1 MLKKINTVK
10 ISLPENVN
18 TNFDVK
24 KVRGG
29 NMFPEPYCNIFI
41 CAKKKSGKSTVI
53 YNIINKCID
62 TDTKVYI
69 FCSTVSKD
77 ASWIATTKYL
87 DKKEIFYEK
96 HQSLKDE
103 DGKDILKDIIKDLQK
118 EDDEDE
124 EEEIKVKKKHIKT
137 EADDEEDKPK
147 KKRKLACENLF
158 IFDDISSEIKSNKTI
173 FSLLKQ
179 NRHYKS
185 KVIISSQYIHDIP
198 PQARLQ
204 TDYFLVFQGI
214 NVEKLDII
222 YKDADVNI
230 TFEEFVELYM
240 KATEDKYNFL
250 YIDVRNSTFRKN
262 FNQEFVL

>member
-1 MLKKINTVK
+1 MDD
-10 ISLPENVN
+10 SA
-18 TNFDVK
+18 NFTA
-24 KVRGG
+24 
-29 NMFPEPYCNIFI
+29 N
-41 CAKKKSGKSTVI
+41 
-53 YNIINKCID
+53 
-62 TDTKVYI
+62 
-69 FCSTVSKD
+69 
-77 ASWIATTKYL
+77 
-87 DKKEIFYEK
+87 
-96 HQSLKDE
+96 
-103 DGKDILKDIIKDLQK
+103 
-118 EDDEDE
+118 E